1 MVKKLS
7 LSVVSLLLCFCLIC
21 NSSTFRRD
29 TYAFAPVAVA
39 AWVAVSLCATAAGI
53 YFANN
58 HDTAQYEQW
67 CKDCAD
73 WLSDRGDDI
82 NDILS
87 GQIFLDV
94 AGKYIFS
101 ETGFKTLANLI
112 VEWTQSD
119 DYKAKYG
126 DIFGTGIDIVDTAV
140 ISDIYG
146 NLEQPVID
154 YYKQLYQ
161 LSFLDPQCK
170 VTSSVSITDSD
181 LYGFSSSSF
190 ASSSYKYI
198 DVYSVYQPSG
208 DIYYRN
214 TNEGDLGK
222 GCLYRIVVLHN
233 GNGSD
238 FCINRHILMSWYGS
252 LKDKNADYY
261 QVRAYYFNDYYSDY
275 NLDYLQSM
283 ILPKSGVL
291 SREVAFSEFTK
302 TFSLYNTSAGAVVD
316 DNTDVDA
323 VDSPV
328 ELADDNAVTNPQYIT
343 NVINNYGTFVEGIEG
358 TEGTDVTYVPVYYPA
373 YEDTGNVIPGY
384 LPGLTAPDVLTG
396 TEGVT
401 GVIPG
406 TIEGVTDVPG
416 SGTVDD
422 SFIDGLVSAIT
433 SAIVGQFTLP
443 EGYWDDWFDKFK
455 FAWQSKG
462 LSVDFSFLEREF
474 SEIRIP
480 DVYINWKGKEYLIF
494 ESQFIYDIADSVKG
508 YIRALIYFLLLLH
521 DRKRI
526 IFIIRGAIPPDGDEI
541 SNGI

>member
-7 LSVVSLLLCFCLIC
+7 LCVVSLLLCFCIIC

-29 TYAFAPVAVA
+29 TYAFAPVAVV
-39 AWVAVSLCATAAGI
+39 AWVAVSLVASAAGI
-53 YFANN
+53 YFANA
-58 HDTAQYEQW
+58 HDTEDYKQW
-67 CKDCAD
+67 CKDCAE
-73 WLSDRGDDI
+73 WLSDRGDDVE
-82 NDILS
+82 DILS
-87 GQIFLDV
+87 GQIFVDI

-119 DYKAKYG
+119 DYKSKYG
-126 DIFGTGIDIVDTAV
+126 DITLPSFTADIGSFANIRTYYYGLQQDLAASNYSYIFDIDTKDPDYYSLPYRV
-140 ISDIYG
+140 SQYEYYDIYTYVKPVGSG
-146 NLEQPVID
+146 NYLEDYTVLFFACLCYNSDGDYVI
-154 YYKQLYQ
+154 YSNYIHHGLNYGTAIEHSQ
-161 LSFLDPQCK
+161 
-170 VTSSVSITDSD
+170 SSQH
-181 LYGFSSSSF
+181 SS
-190 ASSSYKYI
+190 
-198 DVYSVYQPSG
+198 
-208 DIYYRN
+208 
-214 TNEGDLGK
+214 
-222 GCLYRIVVLHN
+222 
-233 GNGSD
+233 GSD
-238 FCINRHILMSWYGS
+238 FSSCFDDKINFG
-252 LKDKNADYY
+252 
-261 QVRAYYFNDYYSDY
+261 FNHNRLYYS
-275 NLDYLQSM
+275 
-283 ILPKSGVL
+283 L
-291 SREVAFSEFTK
+291 SEMQQVAHF
-302 TFSLYNTSAGAVVD
+302 V
-316 DNTDVDA
+316 NTDVIEPSDE
-323 VDSPV
+323 DTTIPSSTSPV
-328 ELADDNAVTNPQYIT
+328 ELDEDNAVTNPQYIT
-343 NVINNYGTFVEGIEG
+343 NVINNYGTVVEGLEG

-373 YEDTGNVIPGY
+373 YEDTGNVIEGN
-384 LPGLTAPDVLTG
+384 LPGLTVPDVLTG

-455 FAWQSKG
+455 FAWESKG

-480 DVYINWKGKEYLIF
+480 DVYINWQGKEYLIF

-526 IFIIRGAIPPDGDEI
+526 IFIIRGAVPPDGDEI

>member
-1 MVKKLS
+1 MLKKLS

-58 HDTAQYEQW
+58 HSTEEYEQW
-67 CKDCAD
+67 CKDCVEWVENTAENGYE
-73 WLSDRGDDI
+73 LLDDV
-82 NDILS
+82 LS

-94 AGKYIFS
+94 AGKYMFT

-112 VEWTQSD
+112 VKWTQSD
-119 DYKAKYG
+119 DYKSKYG
-126 DIFGTGIDIVDTAV
+126 DIKEPVFSADIFTSDEINTAFYTLQQEMALSHLGYSFDESTRSYSYYSLNSLGSTLPYEYYKFYYYIKSPGTTSGVFEKSYKDYYILIFAV
-140 ISDIYG
+140 IGYNSDGSYSIYDSCI
-146 NLEQPVID
+146 NKNPYDTITH
-154 YYKQLYQ
+154 YQ
-161 LSFLDPQCK
+161 R
-170 VTSSVSITDSD
+170 SIR
-181 LYGFSSSSF
+181 LSSSSDSCTLEQ
-190 ASSSYKYI
+190 ASDEKVIYGGMTHA
-198 DVYSVYQPSG
+198 YSDGY
-208 DIYYRN
+208 
-214 TNEGDLGK
+214 L
-222 GCLYRIVVLHN
+222 
-233 GNGSD
+233 
-238 FCINRHILMSWYGS
+238 S
-252 LKDKNADYY
+252 LNSMTQA
-261 QVRAYYFNDYYSDY
+261 AYYINSSVFD
-275 NLDYLQSM
+275 
-283 ILPKSGVL
+283 
-291 SREVAFSEFTK
+291 
-302 TFSLYNTSAGAVVD
+302 
-316 DNTDVDA
+316 TDEDIPA
-323 VDSPV
+323 PADSPV
-328 ELADDNAVTNPQYIT
+328 ELDEDNAVTNPQYIT
-343 NVINNYGTFVEGIEG
+343 NVINNYGTVVEGIEG

-373 YEDTGNVIPGY
+373 YEDTGNVIGGY

-422 SFIDGLVSAIT
+422 SFTDGLVSAIT

-443 EGYWDDWFDKFK
+443 DGYWDDWFDKFK
-455 FAWQSKG
+455 FAWESKG

-480 DVYINWKGKEYLIF
+480 DVYINWKGKECLVF
-494 ESQFIYDIADSVKG
+494 ESDMIYYLADSAKG

-526 IFIIRGAIPPDGDEI
+526 IFIIRGAIPPDGDDI